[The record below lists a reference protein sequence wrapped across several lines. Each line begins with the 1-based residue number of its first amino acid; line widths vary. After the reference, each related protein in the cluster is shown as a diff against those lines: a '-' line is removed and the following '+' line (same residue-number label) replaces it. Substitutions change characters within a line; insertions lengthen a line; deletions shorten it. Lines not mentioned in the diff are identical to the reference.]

1 MYEQARFT
9 VFAGSGG
16 REFAER
22 ICAYLGI
29 EPGASELIR
38 FSEGNTFVRV
48 DESVRDKD
56 VFLVQPIGMAA
67 NDEFVEILFWLDAF
81 KRASANRCTLIM
93 PYFSYAKGD
102 RKDEPRVS
110 IRARV
115 CAECMELAGCD
126 HFMSM
131 DLHSSQIQGFFKTP
145 MDHLR
150 AMPML
155 AEHVR
160 RMGLGDAVVVSPNA
174 GRVKMA
180 RKFAAELGCTTAIA
194 DKIRSGREESS
205 EVLELIGDVA
215 GRDAVIVDMLSSS
228 GGTLVSLARCLKN
241 RGAKRIFAALSHNV
255 LSESGVKRIEESD
268 IEKVISTDTVDNV
281 NILGHDRFETISVA
295 PLFAESIRRF
305 YGGGSIDGMLSDMP
319 ESVYEAGV
327 RLARP
332 FR

>member
-16 REFAER
+16 RIFAER
-22 ICAYLGI
+22 ICQYLGI
-29 EPGASELIR
+29 APGASELIR

-102 RKDEPRVS
+102 KKDEPRVS

-115 CAECMELAGCD
+115 CAECMELAGAD
-126 HFMSM
+126 HFMTM
-131 DLHSSQIQGFFKTP
+131 DLHAPQIQGFFKTP

-160 RMGLGDAVVVSPNA
+160 RLGLENAVAVSPNA

-180 RKFAAELGCTTAIA
+180 RKFAAELGFTTAIA
-194 DKIRSGREESS
+194 DKIRSSREESG
-205 EVLELIGDVA
+205 EVLELIGDVS
-215 GRDAVIVDMLSSS
+215 GRDAVIVDELSSS
-228 GGTLVSLARCLKN
+228 GGTLASLARCLKK
-241 RGAKRIFAALSHNV
+241 RGARRVFAVLSHNV
-255 LSESGVKRIEESD
+255 LSESGVKRIEDSE
-268 IEKVISTDTVDNV
+268 IERVISTDTVDNV
-281 NILGHDRFETISVA
+281 NILGRDRFQTISVA

-305 YGGGSIDGMLSDMP
+305 YDGGSIDVMLSDMP
-319 ESVYEAGV
+319 ESFYEAGV
-327 RLARP
+327 RLARE
-332 FR
+332 F

>member
-1 MYEQARFT
+1 MIEQAKFT

-22 ICAYLGI
+22 ICACMGVQ
-29 EPGASELIR
+29 PGASELIR

-48 DESVRDKD
+48 DEPVRDRD
-56 VFLVQPIGMAA
+56 VFLVQPIGMAS
-67 NDEFVEILFWLDAF
+67 NDEFVEILFWMDAF

-126 HFMSM
+126 HFMTM
-131 DLHSSQIQGFFKTP
+131 DLHSPQIQGFFKRP

-160 RMGLGDAVVVSPNA
+160 RLGIEGAVAVSPNA
-174 GRVKMA
+174 GRVKMT
-180 RKFAAELGCTTAIA
+180 RKFAAEMGFTTAIA
-194 DKIRSGREESS
+194 DKIRSGRGQGD
-205 EVLELIGDVA
+205 EVLELIGDVE
-215 GRDAVIVDMLSSS
+215 GRDAVIVDELSSS
-228 GGTLVSLARCLKN
+228 GGTLVSLARCLKK
-241 RGAKRIFAALSHNV
+241 RGARRVWAVLSHNV
-255 LSESGVKRIEESD
+255 LSESGVRRIEESD

-281 NILGHDRFETISVA
+281 NILGHERFETISVA
-295 PLFAESIRRF
+295 PLFAESIRR
-305 YGGGSIDGMLSDMP
+305 YYDGGSIDGMLSDMP
-319 ESVYEAGV
+319 ESLYEEGV

-332 FR
+332 F